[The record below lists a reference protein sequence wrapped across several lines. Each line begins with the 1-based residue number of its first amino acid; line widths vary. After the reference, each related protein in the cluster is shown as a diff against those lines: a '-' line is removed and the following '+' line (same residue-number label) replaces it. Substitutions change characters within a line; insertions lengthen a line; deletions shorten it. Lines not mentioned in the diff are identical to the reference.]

1 MTTTTTALA
10 TAGKMVGDSYFF
22 PRESPAEVSTVSRC
36 STTYAPNPPTWGPST
51 DYYTSTSYVYRNK
64 FELLTPKPSTTSVSA
79 TSTYTQY
86 ETAPNNLTH
95 TVWTDTYTY
104 TNYMTTTETVSS
116 TATVTTSVTLTTTVP
131 TSAGFTAVAADH
143 PEATQHLDDSA
154 DGDHWS
160 VEDSYWQDDWALQQ
174 EPDAPEPSPSA
185 LASKIDCLITIL
197 NFLES
202 STTSSKSYAPPP
214 TYTRTKYVA
223 TETSTITVTTKLS
236 PTETP
241 VTYSMASGLE
251 TQSWLT
257 ETQTDVQTVRLALP
271 APPQLLQGGKKK
283 ANLTYFLP

>member
-1 MTTTTTALA
+1 MDLAMTTTTAALA
-10 TAGKMVGDSYFF
+10 AAGTMAADSYFF
-22 PRESPAEVSTVSRC
+22 PRQSPAEVSSVTRC
-36 STTYAPNPPTWGPST
+36 STTYAPNPPPWGPST

-64 FELLTPKPSTTSVSA
+64 FELLTPKPYTTSVSA

-116 TATVTTSVTLTTTVP
+116 TATVINSVTLTTTVP
-131 TSAGFTAVAADH
+131 TGAGFIAVAVDH

-154 DGDHWS
+154 DRDQWS

-174 EPDAPEPSPSA
+174 EPEAPEPSPSA
-185 LASKIDCLITIL
+185 LASKIECLITII
-197 NFLES
+197 NFLNS

-214 TYTRTKYVA
+214 TYTRTKYV
-223 TETSTITVTTKLS
+223 TTDTSTITVTTKLS

-251 TQSWLT
+251 SQSWIT
-257 ETQTDVQTVRLALP
+257 ETYTDVKTVSLDLP
-271 APPQLLQGGKKK
+271 TTPQLSRVRS
-283 ANLTYFLP
+283 

>member
-1 MTTTTTALA
+1 MDLAMTTTTAALA
-10 TAGKMVGDSYFF
+10 TAGKMVADSWFF
-22 PRESPAEVSTVSRC
+22 PRQSPAEVTTVSRC
-36 STTYAPNPPTWGPST
+36 LTTYAPNPPSWGPST
-51 DYYTSTSYVYRNK
+51 DYYTSTSFVYRNK

-116 TATVTTSVTLTTTVP
+116 TATVATTVTVTTTVP
-131 TSAGFTAVAADH
+131 TVTGFLAVRIDH

-154 DGDHWS
+154 DRDQWS
-160 VEDSYWQDDWALQQ
+160 VEDSYWQDDWTLQQ
-174 EPDAPEPSPSA
+174 EPEAPEPSPSA
-185 LASKIDCLITIL
+185 LASRIECLITII
-197 NFLES
+197 NFLNS

-214 TYTRTKYVA
+214 TYTRTKYVT
-223 TETSTITVTTKLS
+223 TETSTITVTTRLS

-251 TQSWLT
+251 SQSWIT
-257 ETQTDVQTVRLALP
+257 ETYTDVKTVSLDPP
-271 APPQLLQGGKKK
+271 AVPQLPKIRS
-283 ANLTYFLP
+283 